1 MNKINLK
8 GVGFSTWVRTAVLV
22 AALINQALLICGITK
37 SEADMDTLTYYVSF
51 AFTAVS
57 SVWSWWKNNSFTKN
71 AQKAD
76 ETMSSVAE
84 AKG

>member
-8 GVGFSTWVRTAVLV
+8 GVDFSTWTRTAVLV
-22 AALINQALLICGITK
+22 VALINQALVVFGITK
-37 SEADMDTLTYYVSF
+37 NEADMDTLTYYVSF
-51 AFTAVS
+51 AFTAIS
-57 SVWSWWKNNSFTKN
+57 AVWSWWKNNSFTRK

-76 ETMSSVAE
+76 EVIISSAE

>member
-8 GVGFSTWVRTAVLV
+8 GVDISTWIRTAVLV
-22 AALINQALLICGITK
+22 AALINQALVVFGITK
-37 SEADMDTLTYYVSF
+37 SEADIDTLTYYISF
-51 AFTAVS
+51 GFTAFS
-57 SVWSWWKNNSFTKN
+57 SLWSWWKNNSFTRK

-76 ETMSSVAE
+76 ETIISTAE

>member
-8 GVGFSTWVRTAVLV
+8 GVEFSTWVRTAVLV
-22 AALINQALLICGITK
+22 AALLNQAFLILGNTK
-37 SEADMDTLTYYVSF
+37 NEADMDKLTYYVSF
-51 AFTAVS
+51 AFTAIS
-57 SVWSWWKNNSFTKN
+57 SVWSWWKNNSFTQK

-76 ETMSSVAE
+76 ETIASVAE